1 MIFRFNKIYIVESL
15 PEHDEKTGSELYNDV
30 VRWKS
35 FNNPNLKSELISP
48 NNKIEWKSFIDK
60 VLSECAQDGILP
72 LVHFEI
78 HGSTNK
84 NGLILASKELITW
97 EEIYDSLVKIN
108 IECRMNLFVSLAV
121 CHGAYLLTQYR
132 ISKRA
137 FCIGLLGSFKT
148 LPVSDLKIRFN
159 EFYEELLTSFNIDK
173 AYKNLLNSNPDSNI
187 EYVCISAI
195 EIFYHVYRHYIN
207 NEVNNKRQLKK
218 RSIKA
223 INERGV
229 ISLRRQRRI
238 YQKRFRQMITKTKD
252 EFYKEHSSIFF
263 MFDLFPEKR
272 DDYNIPDSLNEFMRQ
287 KIVP

>member
-1 MIFRFNKIYIVESL
+1 MKFRFNKIYIFESL
-15 PEHDEKTGSELYNDV
+15 PENEEKTGSDLYNDV

-35 FNNPNLKSELISP
+35 YNNPDLRSELISP
-48 NNKIEWKSFIDK
+48 NNRIEWKLFIDK
-60 VLSECAQDGILP
+60 VLNECAKDGILP
-72 LVHFEI
+72 LIHFEV
-78 HGSTNK
+78 HGSTRK
-84 NGLILASKELITW
+84 NGLILASEELVTW

-108 IECRMNLFVSLAV
+108 IECKMNLFISLAV

-132 ISKRA
+132 INKRA

-148 LPVSDLKIRFN
+148 LPVSDIKIRFN

-173 AYKNLLNSNPDSNI
+173 AYKNLLNSNPNSNI

-223 INERGV
+223 INERWA
-229 ISLRRQRRI
+229 ISLRR
-238 YQKRFRQMITKTKD
+238 
-252 EFYKEHSSIFF
+252 
-263 MFDLFPEKR
+263 
-272 DDYNIPDSLNEFMRQ
+272 
-287 KIVP
+287 